1 MTLLDFLFFA
11 LATAS
16 VALTITKATIFE
28 PIRNW
33 IIDRSDFFGELF
45 SCPYCMS
52 HWVSLGVIAYYQPRL
67 VTSQYLIVDLTV
79 STFALI
85 TVASLLAASVFRL
98 FGGSEDE

>member
-1 MTLLDFLFFA
+1 MGILDFVYLA

-16 VALTITKATIFE
+16 ISLTITKATIFE
-28 PIRNW
+28 PVRDW
-33 IIDRSDFFGELF
+33 IGDRSDFFGELF

-52 HWVSLGVIAYYQPRL
+52 HWISFGFIAYYQPRL
-67 VTSQYLIVDLTV
+67 ITSQYLLADLFV

-98 FGGSEDE
+98 FGGSEEE